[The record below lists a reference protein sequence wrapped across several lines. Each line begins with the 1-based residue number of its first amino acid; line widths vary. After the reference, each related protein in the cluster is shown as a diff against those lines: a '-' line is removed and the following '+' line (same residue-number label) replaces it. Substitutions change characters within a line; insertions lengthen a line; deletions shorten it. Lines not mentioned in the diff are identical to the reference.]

1 MTKTPK
7 TSTVQSLGN
16 FIGIDVIPVREADA
30 ITLMIHHLSL
40 AAAYFEAT
48 PTDIQPALDEIV
60 DTFGENN
67 NYGRIAAERFVTAL
81 NTMYE
86 QDELNFNEQA

>member
-7 TSTVQSLGN
+7 TSAAQQAGA

-30 ITLMIHHLSL
+30 ITLMVHHLSL

-48 PTDIQPALDEIV
+48 PEDIQPALDEIV
-60 DTFGENN
+60 DTFGEKNSF
-67 NYGRIAAERFVTAL
+67 GRIAAERFVTSL
-81 NTMYE
+81 QTMYE
-86 QDELNFNEQA
+86 QSELGWDAG